1 MAEIAVILLAK
12 NLKDLLSS
20 KIDLSLE
27 ENDQIQT
34 LYGDLQLL
42 RTNLNDLQVKF
53 FEHEQVKNLEARIR
67 DLAYEAENTIDSFL
81 VNIFSRKNI
90 DMENINND
98 NSVEEIKKDNSE
110 EEIKKDRSFKFNTF
124 LSKFLYRKRMKKIKK
139 DRSLKDEIK
148 EDGSLK
154 PEIQHDHSLNLEHV
168 KEEIEAIKTEM
179 MGIYD
184 MGLEAT
190 QQVGSFSSS
199 GNSNPTRANTN
210 PTAWC
215 ALEEEIMVG
224 FEDEA
229 LTLKEQLTR
238 GPKQLE
244 VISIVGMAGQGKTTL
259 ATKLYNDPLIVYHFH
274 VRAWTSVSQEY
285 RKRDLL
291 LRLVS
296 CVMPHTN
303 RIDQMSDEKLAEML
317 YKSLKGRT
325 YFIVM
330 DDIWDTRAWL
340 DLKICFPNDNN
351 GSRILFTSRHE
362 DVALQ
367 AKPNN
372 PPLSLRFLTHNESW
386 DLFQHKVFG
395 KRENCPPELVEIGKQ
410 ITNKCQGL
418 PLSIVVVAGIFIN
431 EEKSQDRWK
440 QVGETLKSNLAANPQ
455 ACMKTLA
462 LSYIHLPGHL
472 KPCFLY
478 FGAFPEDFQIP
489 LWKLIWLWI
498 AEGFIQKI
506 GEKSLEDVAE
516 EYLMDLIAR
525 SLVLVTRRAYDGGIK
540 ECSIHDLLRDF
551 CLRKSEE
558 EYFLQQISGN
568 HPASSSSYFGKW
580 VKSHFPLFNPLPLS
594 QKRTK
599 KPAFNHLTK
608 TPQSKHFSDMSHLSI
623 CDSVNLSD
631 VTSVITSAAKTR
643 SFLYFRSGCTP
654 WNSAFFPP
662 NFSPPWFKLLKVLD
676 MGSVDFTTYPGEI
689 EQLILLR
696 YLALSL
702 VSLYPQTYL
711 PDSISNLWNLETLI
725 LSTHILVPC
734 ANQLM
739 NLSLTRQEMHKFL
752 GTHSSVTL
760 PYGIRKMVKLRHIRL
775 TGEGINKIG
784 MQYPHDQYPFLL
796 DNLQTLSWVDPWS
809 CRDLLFGT
817 PNIRKLGF
825 RGQLIDGGCLSFPH
839 LSFLNHLQEL
849 KLFNTGHNCSSNS
862 LKSIQFPPNLKKLT
876 LKKTNL
882 KWDAMSTLVKLLPN
896 LEVLKLLLHACTG
909 QHWETSDGEFPQLKL
924 LKLESLEI
932 MQWEV
937 SSNHF
942 PTLQRLQLVNCHG
955 LENIPSEIGDI
966 PTLQVIEVH
975 QCNPCLANS
984 AREIKEEQES
994 MGNNWLQIL
1003 IRTTN
1008 LEIFEKETHLHFL
1021 EWSRI
1026 GIVFLIVFIQ
1036 EQ

>member
-1 MAEIAVILLAK
+1 
-12 NLKDLLSS
+12 
-20 KIDLSLE
+20 
-27 ENDQIQT
+27 
-34 LYGDLQLL
+34 
-42 RTNLNDLQVKF
+42 
-53 FEHEQVKNLEARIR
+53 
-67 DLAYEAENTIDSFL
+67 
-81 VNIFSRKNI
+81 
-90 DMENINND
+90 MENINND

-558 EYFLQQISGN
+558 EYFLQQISG
-568 HPASSSSYFGKW
+568 
-580 VKSHFPLFNPLPLS
+580 
-594 QKRTK
+594 
-599 KPAFNHLTK
+599 
-608 TPQSKHFSDMSHLSI
+608 
-623 CDSVNLSD
+623 
-631 VTSVITSAAKTR
+631 
-643 SFLYFRSGCTP
+643 
-654 WNSAFFPP
+654 
-662 NFSPPWFKLLKVLD
+662 
-676 MGSVDFTTYPGEI
+676 
-689 EQLILLR
+689 
-696 YLALSL
+696 
-702 VSLYPQTYL
+702 
-711 PDSISNLWNLETLI
+711 
-725 LSTHILVPC
+725 
-734 ANQLM
+734 
-739 NLSLTRQEMHKFL
+739 
-752 GTHSSVTL
+752 
-760 PYGIRKMVKLRHIRL
+760 
-775 TGEGINKIG
+775 INKIG

-825 RGQLIDGGCLSFPH
+825 RGQLIDGGC
-839 LSFLNHLQEL
+839 
-849 KLFNTGHNCSSNS
+849 HNCSSNS

-1008 LEIFEKETHLHFL
+1008 LEACCTFL
-1021 EWSRI
+1021 KNVSDTS
-1026 GIVFLIVFIQ
+1026 LTCLN
-1036 EQ
+1036 

>member
-1 MAEIAVILLAK
+1 
-12 NLKDLLSS
+12 
-20 KIDLSLE
+20 
-27 ENDQIQT
+27 
-34 LYGDLQLL
+34 
-42 RTNLNDLQVKF
+42 
-53 FEHEQVKNLEARIR
+53 
-67 DLAYEAENTIDSFL
+67 
-81 VNIFSRKNI
+81 
-90 DMENINND
+90 
-98 NSVEEIKKDNSE
+98 
-110 EEIKKDRSFKFNTF
+110 
-124 LSKFLYRKRMKKIKK
+124 
-139 DRSLKDEIK
+139 
-148 EDGSLK
+148 
-154 PEIQHDHSLNLEHV
+154 
-168 KEEIEAIKTEM
+168 
-179 MGIYD
+179 
-184 MGLEAT
+184 
-190 QQVGSFSSS
+190 
-199 GNSNPTRANTN
+199 
-210 PTAWC
+210 
-215 ALEEEIMVG
+215 
-224 FEDEA
+224 
-229 LTLKEQLTR
+229 
-238 GPKQLE
+238 
-244 VISIVGMAGQGKTTL
+244 
-259 ATKLYNDPLIVYHFH
+259 
-274 VRAWTSVSQEY
+274 
-285 RKRDLL
+285 
-291 LRLVS
+291 
-296 CVMPHTN
+296 
-303 RIDQMSDEKLAEML
+303 MSDEKLAEML

-351 GSRILFTSRHE
+351 GSRIMFTSRHE

-367 AKPNN
+367 AKPYN
-372 PPLSLRFLTHNESW
+372 PPLWLRFLTHNESW

-395 KRENCPPELVEIGKQ
+395 KRKNCPPELVEIGKQ
-410 ITNKCQGL
+410 IANKCQGL

-440 QVGETLKSNLAANPQ
+440 QVGETLKSSLAANPQ

-489 LWKLIWLWI
+489 VWKLIWLWI

-525 SLVLVTRRAYDGGIK
+525 SLVLVTRRAYDSGIK

-558 EYFLQQISGN
+558 EYFLQRI
-568 HPASSSSYFGKW
+568 
-580 VKSHFPLFNPLPLS
+580 
-594 QKRTK
+594 
-599 KPAFNHLTK
+599 
-608 TPQSKHFSDMSHLSI
+608 
-623 CDSVNLSD
+623 SVNLSD

-654 WNSAFFPP
+654 WNSDFFPP

-689 EQLILLR
+689 EQLILL
-696 YLALSL
+696 
-702 VSLYPQTYL
+702 
-711 PDSISNLWNLETLI
+711 
-725 LSTHILVPC
+725 
-734 ANQLM
+734 
-739 NLSLTRQEMHKFL
+739 RQEMHKFL

-839 LSFLNHLQEL
+839 LTFLNHLQEL

-932 MQWEV
+932 MQWDV

-975 QCNPCLANS
+975 QCNPCLVNS

-1008 LEIFEKETHLHFL
+1008 LEEKEARERKYNKKLITCEQFLASSEEELNSDADALMTPLCMQQLVLIEKLFGWYPTNHLIADGL
-1021 EWSRI
+1021 TNAQYRLD
-1026 GIVFLIVFIQ
+1026 IVPPMRSLTKSVFKVFCQDNVTIHPPL
-1036 EQ
+1036 

>member
-53 FEHEQVKNLEARIR
+53 LEHEQVKNLEARIR

-90 DMENINND
+90 DMENIN
-98 NSVEEIKKDNSE
+98 KDNSE
-110 EEIKKDRSFKFNTF
+110 EEIKKDRSFKFNSF
-124 LSKFLYRKRMKKIKK
+124 LSKFLYRKRMKEIKK

-190 QQVGSFSSS
+190 QVGSFSSS

-215 ALEEEIMVG
+215 ALEEQIMVG

-351 GSRILFTSRHE
+351 GSRIMFTSRHE

-367 AKPNN
+367 AKPNS

-489 LWKLIWLWI
+489 VWKLIWLWI

-580 VKSHFPLFNPLPLS
+580 VKSHFPAFNPLPLS

-662 NFSPPWFKLLKVLD
+662 NFSPPWFK
-676 MGSVDFTTYPGEI
+676 
-689 EQLILLR
+689 LLR

-1008 LEIFEKETHLHFL
+1008 LEISEKETHLHFL

-1026 GIVFLIVFIQ
+1026 GIVFLIAYKIRPKTAP
-1036 EQ
+1036 EQQQNNNNTGGRVVDRPDDQTAG

>member
-1 MAEIAVILLAK
+1 
-12 NLKDLLSS
+12 
-20 KIDLSLE
+20 
-27 ENDQIQT
+27 
-34 LYGDLQLL
+34 
-42 RTNLNDLQVKF
+42 
-53 FEHEQVKNLEARIR
+53 
-67 DLAYEAENTIDSFL
+67 
-81 VNIFSRKNI
+81 
-90 DMENINND
+90 
-98 NSVEEIKKDNSE
+98 
-110 EEIKKDRSFKFNTF
+110 
-124 LSKFLYRKRMKKIKK
+124 
-139 DRSLKDEIK
+139 
-148 EDGSLK
+148 
-154 PEIQHDHSLNLEHV
+154 
-168 KEEIEAIKTEM
+168 M

-190 QQVGSFSSS
+190 LQVGSFSSS
-199 GNSNPTRANTN
+199 ENSNSTRVNTN
-210 PTAWC
+210 PTTWC

-244 VISIVGMAGQGKTTL
+244 VISIVGMPGQGKTTL

-351 GSRILFTSRHE
+351 GSRIMFTSRHE

-410 ITNKCQGL
+410 IANKCQGL
-418 PLSIVVVAGIFIN
+418 PLLI
-431 EEKSQDRWK
+431 
-440 QVGETLKSNLAANPQ
+440 QVGETLKSNLRTS
-455 ACMKTLA
+455 K
-462 LSYIHLPGHL
+462 S
-472 KPCFLY
+472 
-478 FGAFPEDFQIP
+478 
-489 LWKLIWLWI
+489 LWKLIWLLI

-558 EYFLQQISGN
+558 EYFLQRI
-568 HPASSSSYFGKW
+568 
-580 VKSHFPLFNPLPLS
+580 
-594 QKRTK
+594 RTK
-599 KPAFNHLTK
+599 KPAFNYLSK
-608 TPQSKHFSDMSHLSI
+608 TPQSKHFSDMSQLSI

-739 NLSLTRQEMHKFL
+739 NLSLTRQQMHKFL

-760 PYGIRKMVKLRHIRL
+760 PYGIRNMVKLRHIRL

-784 MQYPHDQYPFLL
+784 MQYPHDKYPFLL

-932 MQWEV
+932 MQWDV

-955 LENIPSEIGDI
+955 LKNIPSEIGDI

-975 QCNPCLANS
+975 ECNPCLVNS

-994 MGNNWLQIL
+994 MGNYWLQIL

-1008 LEIFEKETHLHFL
+1008 LERMSNTFST
-1021 EWSRI
+1021 
-1026 GIVFLIVFIQ
+1026 G
-1036 EQ
+1036 